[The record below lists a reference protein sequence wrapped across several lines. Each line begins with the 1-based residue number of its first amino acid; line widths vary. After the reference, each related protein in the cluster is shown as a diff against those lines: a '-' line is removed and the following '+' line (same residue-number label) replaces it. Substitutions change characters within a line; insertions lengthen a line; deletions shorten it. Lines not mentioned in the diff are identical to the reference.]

1 MQLKEEIVLGVCFY
15 PEKKEKLEQF
25 QNCKSP
31 IKIRKYGYNHKYG
44 ARNIVIAKRTQVLLS
59 AAPLSFA
66 CVDLDSDKSIGS
78 LKKVAPNQKITIK
91 GKVWHGRKKTS
102 GKNLRA
108 AICKNQPK
116 VCKIKKKQKFQK
128 KSQT

>member
-1 MQLKEEIVLGVCFY
+1 MQLKEEIVRGACFY

-25 QNCKSP
+25 QKCKSP
-31 IKIRKYGYNHKYG
+31 KKIRKYGYNHKYG
-44 ARNIVIAKRTQVLLS
+44 TRNIVIAKRTQVLLS

-66 CVDLDSDKSIGS
+66 CVDLDSDKSIAS

-102 GKNLRA
+102 GTNLRA
-108 AICKNQPK
+108 AICKKSTKSVQNKKNPK
-116 VCKIKKKQKFQK
+116 ISK